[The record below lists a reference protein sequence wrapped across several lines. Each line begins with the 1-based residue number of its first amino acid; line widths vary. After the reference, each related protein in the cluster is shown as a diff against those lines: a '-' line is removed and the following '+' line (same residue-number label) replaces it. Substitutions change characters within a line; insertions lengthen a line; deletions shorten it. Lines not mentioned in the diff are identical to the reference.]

1 MQKAISN
8 LQRKD
13 PQAYL
18 EEVLQSPP
26 DSAAEPVLP
35 IQDSKRL
42 PQCPPAPPR
51 SRKRML
57 LTAMPQQVRQL
68 PVVKHIS
75 DPKSLSIIEKHVNFK
90 LPKDGLHCPYL
101 KQKGTKVVL
110 YYRIIIPAKMTTRG
124 GKGTSNKQAASSS
137 SSSSSEP
144 GRFVPPRWNSTFMV
158 LKWVKCN
165 GYFKAPVAM
174 STAIA
179 SINKEDTKAI
189 EDSTGTPPPPPP
201 PQPVPVPI
209 PQLASKEENENENE
223 IVRM

>member
-1 MQKAISN
+1 MQKAISH

-26 DSAAEPVLP
+26 DSAAEPPLP

-42 PQCPPAPPR
+42 PQCPPVPSR

-68 PVVKHIS
+68 PIVKHIS

-110 YYRIIIPAKMTTRG
+110 YYRIIIPAKMTTRS
-124 GKGTSNKQAASSS
+124 GKGTSNKQAA
-137 SSSSSEP
+137 SSSEP

-189 EDSTGTPPPPPP
+189 EDSTGTPPP
-201 PQPVPVPI
+201 QPVPVPI
-209 PQLASKEENENENE
+209 PQPQPASKEENENENE